1 MAFKKDKHEKQ
12 VNQEFILLLKA
23 TMLISN
29 KLEELIQEVRSLNK
43 IVSGPSQE
51 EIH

>member
-1 MAFKKDKHEKQ
+1 MAFKKDKTDKV

-29 KLEELIQEVRSLNK
+29 KLDELIKEVRSLNN
-43 IVSGPSQE
+43 IVSCQSQE

>member
-1 MAFKKDKHEKQ
+1 MAFKKDKQEQK

-29 KLEELIQEVRSLNK
+29 KLEELIQEVRKLN
-43 IVSGPSQE
+43 VNSQSQE